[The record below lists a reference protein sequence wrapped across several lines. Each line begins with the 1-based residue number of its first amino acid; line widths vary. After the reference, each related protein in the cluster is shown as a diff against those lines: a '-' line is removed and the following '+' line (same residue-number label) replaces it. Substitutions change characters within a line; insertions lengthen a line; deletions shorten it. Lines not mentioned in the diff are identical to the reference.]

1 MVSAVKLN
9 KVIIPLIAL
18 LTLQGINLPGA
29 IAASSSAKP
38 KPKVSLVKKNSKIEK
53 KTVAQK
59 HPHRVPVHK
68 AALPAASLVWP
79 PLGFRSAGTAF
90 ARVPTGVELIGIL
103 STMKNSSTATNSC
116 AADPKKP
123 NTRAFS
129 CAAIL
134 VGSTLRCNWWKISS
148 TITGI
153 DPANPPGRISLGDFS
168 DTVSAAAAK
177 TIQTIIMV
185 SPVPLAPGI
194 KFSAL
199 HAFCGIGPSAD
210 IVPSST
216 FIPTP
221 VQSPEPTESATP
233 IETPSPANT

>member
-38 KPKVSLVKKNSKIEK
+38 KPKVSLVKKVIRIEK
-53 KTVAQK
+53 RTIVRK
-59 HPHRVPVHK
+59 HLHHALVHK
-68 AALPAASLVWP
+68 TALPSPSPAWP
-79 PLGFRSAGTAF
+79 PLGFRSVGTAY

-103 STMKNSSTATNSC
+103 SAMKNSSTATDSC
-116 AADPKKP
+116 AADPKNPKAP
-123 NTRAFS
+123 AFS

-134 VGSTLRCNWWKISS
+134 VGSTHRCTWWKISS

-153 DPANPPGRISLGDFS
+153 DPANPPGRISLGEFS
-168 DTVSAAAAK
+168 DVVNGIAAK
-177 TIQTIIMV
+177 TIQTIILI
-185 SPVPLAPGI
+185 SPIPLAAGV
-194 KFSAL
+194 KFTAL
-199 HAFCGIGPSAD
+199 HALCGFGSTTDAI
-210 IVPSST
+210 PSST

-221 VQSPEPTESATP
+221 EENPTPS
-233 IETPSPANT
+233 ETPSPTNT